1 MKLLAQYFQS
11 LPFLH
16 VNVFLVCFQGVIRD
30 EGDLDRLGADFKD
43 AYSKRQID
51 PFDDDAWDR

>member
-1 MKLLAQYFQS
+1 M
-11 LPFLH
+11 
-16 VNVFLVCFQGVIRD
+16 VILVYFQGVIRD

-43 AYSKRQID
+43 AYAKRQID